1 MDAHFLP
8 EASATDV
15 TGVTNHSQVGGR
27 HGTVTKNCCNTNVA
41 DEQAV
46 LNSVCVTDVSDVTA
60 PESRDML
67 CTTFFDNAFT
77 REDGASSDPHTK
89 ALPES
94 NQRNQR
100 HVELACLGHLNVL
113 ESEPRTLVA
122 LSRHHQTSLLMLR
135 RPWRIVKILENA
147 VPNM

>member
-15 TGVTNHSQVGGR
+15 TGVTNHSQVDGR
-27 HGTVTKNCCNTNVA
+27 HGTVTKDCCNTNVA

-46 LNSVCVTDVSDVTA
+46 LNSVCATDVSNVTA

-67 CTTFFDNAFT
+67 CTTFFDNVFT
-77 REDGASSDPHTK
+77 RVDGACSDPHTT

-100 HVELACLGHLNVL
+100 HVELACPGHLNVL
-113 ESEPRTLVA
+113 ESDPRTLVA

-135 RPWRIVKILENA
+135 GLWRMVKIVKNA
-147 VPNM
+147 VP